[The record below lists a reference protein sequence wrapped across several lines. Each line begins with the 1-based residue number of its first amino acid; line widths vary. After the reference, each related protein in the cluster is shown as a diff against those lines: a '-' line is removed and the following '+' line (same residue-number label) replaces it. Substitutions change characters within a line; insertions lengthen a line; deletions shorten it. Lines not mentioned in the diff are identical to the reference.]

1 MSKVY
6 TLDTANLRATAT
18 HTAVI
23 TVKSGSPKM
32 ERWTNRALLTRADC
46 VPSLLSRD
54 ASVRSAAGGALAD
67 GSGVAPHSAWNLFR
81 GFAAA
86 ESGCA
91 IISHTAD
98 LSPIERRFP
107 PDLSST

>member
-1 MSKVY
+1 VRS
-6 TLDTANLRATAT
+6 LTARVS
-18 HTAVI
+18 HTA
-23 TVKSGSPKM
+23 
-32 ERWTNRALLTRADC
+32 L
-46 VPSLLSRD
+46 SLE
-54 ASVRSAAGGALAD
+54 
-67 GSGVAPHSAWNLFR
+67 LFR